1 MLEVQLLGKFAAKL
15 NGELLDIPS
24 RPAQALLAY
33 LILNAHKTYRRENL
47 AGLLWPDS
55 DETNARNNLRQ
66 TLWRLR
72 KSVGEEF
79 FLADKVSVGFNPQA
93 DYRLDADQL
102 QADIDDTTSVE
113 TLMQMVAVYEDKLL
127 PGFYDNWVTLEQERL
142 QAVYED
148 RMQLLL
154 VRLVEAA
161 RWRDAREWAERW
173 IAQGLTPEPAYRA
186 LMTAQAGLGDL
197 SGVATVYQR
206 CTEALDEELGVEP
219 SAETQLLFQKLSSGA
234 FQPPSQKQ
242 LAKPISPVKLPIQTT
257 PFVGREDE
265 LSRLATLLA
274 DPTVKLVTIL
284 GPGGMGKTR
293 LSIEATSAQAEAFV
307 DGVYFVT
314 LAPIEEPGFLSSQI
328 AEALDFQFNIR
339 DQREH
344 WEYDTKI
351 QQLVAYLKDKQLLLI
366 LDNAEHLLSTVFPD
380 LDKWDR
386 SVDQLAAEIIQAAP
400 GIKIL
405 ATSRQRLNLHG
416 EILLPLDGLGVP
428 DWKSN
433 PTSGPTVPETMPDLA
448 AYDAVE
454 LFRQGAHRVRP
465 DFEIKTDNLGD
476 IINICRLVG
485 GMPLGVELAAAWAE
499 LLSPAEIVAEIRHS
513 LDFLETDL
521 SNIPDRQRSIR
532 LIFESTWSRMTLA
545 EQEVFQQLS
554 VFRGGFSRQAA
565 QNVAGASLRTLMSL
579 VNKSLLRPDLTG
591 RYQIHELL
599 RQFAAEHLAQN
610 PTAEAAVRDRHCTY
624 YAAFLHQKEADL
636 HGQKQAQALTEIEI
650 EEDNVRVAWQWAVP
664 HDKLQEMD
672 LAMESL
678 CEYFRIRGRIDEG
691 FRFFDPAARKLGWDG
706 VGVEEDTPDSETSFN
721 TMLQLLD
728 LSLAKDVN
736 DNHQQR
742 LLGKVLARYNRFY

>member
-1 MLEVQLLGKFAAKL
+1 
-15 NGELLDIPS
+15 
-24 RPAQALLAY
+24 
-33 LILNAHKTYRRENL
+33 
-47 AGLLWPDS
+47 
-55 DETNARNNLRQ
+55 
-66 TLWRLR
+66 
-72 KSVGEEF
+72 
-79 FLADKVSVGFNPQA
+79 
-93 DYRLDADQL
+93 
-102 QADIDDTTSVE
+102 
-113 TLMQMVAVYEDKLL
+113 
-127 PGFYDNWVTLEQERL
+127 
-142 QAVYED
+142 
-148 RMQLLL
+148 
-154 VRLVEAA
+154 
-161 RWRDAREWAERW
+161 
-173 IAQGLTPEPAYRA
+173 
-186 LMTAQAGLGDL
+186 
-197 SGVATVYQR
+197 
-206 CTEALDEELGVEP
+206 
-219 SAETQLLFQKLSSGA
+219 
-234 FQPPSQKQ
+234 
-242 LAKPISPVKLPIQTT
+242 
-257 PFVGREDE
+257 
-265 LSRLATLLA
+265 
-274 DPTVKLVTIL
+274 
-284 GPGGMGKTR
+284 
-293 LSIEATSAQAEAFV
+293 
-307 DGVYFVT
+307 
-314 LAPIEEPGFLSSQI
+314 
-328 AEALDFQFNIR
+328 
-339 DQREH
+339 
-344 WEYDTKI
+344 
-351 QQLVAYLKDKQLLLI
+351 
-366 LDNAEHLLSTVFPD
+366 
-380 LDKWDR
+380 
-386 SVDQLAAEIIQAAP
+386 
-400 GIKIL
+400 
-405 ATSRQRLNLHG
+405 
-416 EILLPLDGLGVP
+416 
-428 DWKSN
+428 
-433 PTSGPTVPETMPDLA
+433 
-448 AYDAVE
+448 
-454 LFRQGAHRVRP
+454 
-465 DFEIKTDNLGD
+465 
-476 IINICRLVG
+476 
-485 GMPLGVELAAAWAE
+485 MPLGIELAAAWAE